1 MITEPKALGSL
12 ANMNQFFKK
21 SMVLISMVT
30 LIGGQALIIP
40 QAQAATTYVDT
51 TFTVNDEN
59 YAAIDFQAPRAGDY
73 QVSFFTDG
81 DEVGGVA
88 VVVADPG
95 GEIYSIDFSTN
106 VLPIVFALDKGGLYT
121 FLVTL
126 GLDQPESDINL
137 VIEDAQVIPEE
148 STPTK
153 APGSTPVK
161 IIPKYSPSK
170 KTATQV
176 SQALTTKYRYMYFV
190 ENDKVMKDVFG
201 TGWKNFGGLMSRDS
215 RSALGGKFIFSGKLP
230 AKYRTKIE
238 IMEFAEDQD
247 AKLETF
253 IVNPK
258 DINVDPKSGINV
270 LTFTSSVG
278 KIRGSSRYM
287 AFLRIYDSSTN
298 KVAYYR
304 NADISL
310 NYKMSLLCSSTLLT
324 LTTLRDTSVGFL
336 KSVSLLSTAVN
347 GVFADVIG
355 DEALAKMSKGKRAK
369 ILNALLKINKAGTI
383 ADQGLDLIEFAG
395 AVGEGD
401 RVKMKILVKGKITK
415 ELKDKFE
422 IKQSNRAGQFYV
434 EVNATREQSAD
445 LVKFMAT
452 QGTANGDLITGTC
465 AK

>member
-1 MITEPKALGSL
+1 MTDINALGSRAELKKFSKKAL
-12 ANMNQFFKK
+12 ALL
-21 SMVLISMVT
+21 SLITVFCGQI
-30 LIGGQALIIP
+30 LIAP
-40 QAQAATTYVDT
+40 VAQASVTYVDT
-51 TFTVNDEN
+51 TFTVNDES
-59 YAAIDFQAPRAGDY
+59 YAAIDFQAPRAGNY

-81 DEVGGVA
+81 EEVGGVA

-106 VLPIVFALDKGGLYT
+106 ELPLVFALDKGGIYT

-126 GLDQPESDINL
+126 GLDQPESEINL
-137 VIEDAQVIPEE
+137 VIEDAQVVTEE
-148 STPTK
+148 STP
-153 APGSTPVK
+153 GSTSTTAPVK
-161 IIPKYSPSK
+161 IVPKYSPKK

-190 ENDKVMKDVFG
+190 EYDKVMKDVFG

-215 RSALGGKFIFSGKLP
+215 KSALGGKFIFSGKLP

-238 IMEFAEDQD
+238 IMEFARDQD
-247 AKLETF
+247 AKLQTF
-253 IVNPK
+253 TVVKNEITTTN
-258 DINVDPKSGINV
+258 GMNV

-278 KIRGSSRYM
+278 KIRGSSKYV
-287 AFLRIYDSSTN
+287 ALLYIYDTSTN

-304 NADISL
+304 NADVSL
-310 NYKMSLLCSSTLLT
+310 DYKMSLLCSSTLLT

-355 DEALAKMSKGKRAK
+355 DGALAKMNPAKRAK

-415 ELKDKFE
+415 ELKEKFE
-422 IKQSNRAGQFYV
+422 IKPSNTAGQFYV

-452 QGTANGDLITGTC
+452 QGKANGDLISGTC
-465 AK
+465 S

>member
-1 MITEPKALGSL
+1 MITEPKAIGSL

-21 SMVLISMVT
+21 SMVLLSMVA

-51 TFTVNDEN
+51 TFTVNDES
-59 YAAIDFQAPRAGDY
+59 YAAIDFQAPRAGNY

-106 VLPIVFALDKGGLYT
+106 ELPLVFALDKGGIYT

-126 GLDQPESDINL
+126 GLDQSESEINL
-137 VIEDAQVIPEE
+137 VIEDAQVVTEE
-148 STPTK
+148 STP
-153 APGSTPVK
+153 GSTTTTTPIK
-161 IIPKYSPSK
+161 IVPKYSPKK

-190 ENDKVMKDVFG
+190 EYDKVMKDVFG

-215 RSALGGKFIFSGKLP
+215 KSALGGKFIFSGKLP

-238 IMEFAEDQD
+238 IMEFARDQD
-247 AKLETF
+247 AKLQTF
-253 IVNPK
+253 TVVKNEITTTN
-258 DINVDPKSGINV
+258 GMNV

-278 KIRGSSRYM
+278 KIRGSSKYV
-287 AFLRIYDSSTN
+287 ALLYIYDTSTN

-304 NADISL
+304 NADVSL
-310 NYKMSLLCSSTLLT
+310 DYKMSLLCSSTLLT

-355 DEALAKMSKGKRAK
+355 DGALAKMNPAKRAK

-415 ELKDKFE
+415 ELKEKFE
-422 IKQSNRAGQFYV
+422 IKPSNTAGQFYV

-452 QGTANGDLITGTC
+452 QGKANGDLITGTC
-465 AK
+465 S

>member
-1 MITEPKALGSL
+1 
-12 ANMNQFFKK
+12 
-21 SMVLISMVT
+21 
-30 LIGGQALIIP
+30 
-40 QAQAATTYVDT
+40 
-51 TFTVNDEN
+51 
-59 YAAIDFQAPRAGDY
+59 
-73 QVSFFTDG
+73 
-81 DEVGGVA
+81 
-88 VVVADPG
+88 
-95 GEIYSIDFSTN
+95 
-106 VLPIVFALDKGGLYT
+106 
-121 FLVTL
+121 
-126 GLDQPESDINL
+126 
-137 VIEDAQVIPEE
+137 
-148 STPTK
+148 
-153 APGSTPVK
+153 VK
-161 IIPKYSPSK
+161 IIPKYSPPK

-201 TGWKNFGGLMSRDS
+201 TGWKNAGGLMSRDS
-215 RSALGGKFIFSGKLP
+215 TSALGGQYIFSGKLP

-247 AKLETF
+247 AKLQTF
-253 IVNPK
+253 TIVKNEMK
-258 DINVDPKSGINV
+258 TTNGINV

-278 KIRGSSRYM
+278 KIRGSSRYV
-287 AFLRIYDSSTN
+287 ALLYIYDSSTN

-355 DEALAKMSKGKRAK
+355 DGALAKMNPAKRAK

-401 RVKMKILVKGKITK
+401 RVKMKVLVKGKITK

-422 IKQSNRAGQFYV
+422 IKPASKAGQFYV
-434 EVNATREQSAD
+434 VVNATREQSAD
-445 LVKFMAT
+445 LVKFMST
-452 QGTANGDLITGTC
+452 QGNANGDQITATC

>member
-12 ANMNQFFKK
+12 AYMNQFFKK
-21 SMVLISMVT
+21 ALALLSLITVFCGQI
-30 LIGGQALIIP
+30 LIAP
-40 QAQAATTYVDT
+40 VAQASVTYVDT
-51 TFTVNDEN
+51 TFTVNDES
-59 YAAIDFQAPRAGDY
+59 YAAIDFQAPRAGNY

-106 VLPIVFALDKGGLYT
+106 ELPLVFALDKGGIYT

-126 GLDQPESDINL
+126 GLDQPESEINL
-137 VIEDAQVIPEE
+137 VIEDAQVVTEE
-148 STPTK
+148 STP
-153 APGSTPVK
+153 GSTSTTAPVK
-161 IIPKYSPSK
+161 IVPKYSPKK

-190 ENDKVMKDVFG
+190 EYDKVMKDVFG

-215 RSALGGKFIFSGKLP
+215 KSALGGKFIFSGKLP

-238 IMEFAEDQD
+238 IMEFARDQD
-247 AKLETF
+247 AKLQTF
-253 IVNPK
+253 TVVKNEITTTN
-258 DINVDPKSGINV
+258 GMNV

-278 KIRGSSRYM
+278 KIRGSSKYV
-287 AFLRIYDSSTN
+287 ALLYIYDTSTN

-304 NADISL
+304 NADVSL
-310 NYKMSLLCSSTLLT
+310 DYKMSLLCSSTLLT

-355 DEALAKMSKGKRAK
+355 DGALAKMNPAKRAK

-415 ELKDKFE
+415 ELKEKFE
-422 IKQSNRAGQFYV
+422 IKPSNTAGQFYV

-452 QGTANGDLITGTC
+452 QGKANGDLISGTC
-465 AK
+465 S

>member
-1 MITEPKALGSL
+1 
-12 ANMNQFFKK
+12 MNQFFKK
-21 SMVLISMVT
+21 ALALLSLITVFCGQI
-30 LIGGQALIIP
+30 LIAP
-40 QAQAATTYVDT
+40 VAQASVTYVDT
-51 TFTVNDEN
+51 TFTVNDES
-59 YAAIDFQAPRAGDY
+59 YAAIDFQAPRAGNY

-106 VLPIVFALDKGGLYT
+106 ELPLVFALDKGGSYT

-126 GLDQPESDINL
+126 GLDQPESEINL
-137 VIEDAQVIPEE
+137 VIEDAHVVTEE
-148 STPTK
+148 STP
-153 APGSTPVK
+153 GSTSTTAPVK
-161 IIPKYSPSK
+161 IVPKYSPKK

-190 ENDKVMKDVFG
+190 EYDKVMKDVFG

-215 RSALGGKFIFSGKLP
+215 KSALGGKFIFSGKLP

-238 IMEFAEDQD
+238 IMEFARDQD
-247 AKLETF
+247 AKLQTF
-253 IVNPK
+253 TVVKNEITTTN
-258 DINVDPKSGINV
+258 GMNV

-278 KIRGSSRYM
+278 KIRGSSKYV
-287 AFLRIYDSSTN
+287 ALLYIYDTSTN

-304 NADISL
+304 NADVSL
-310 NYKMSLLCSSTLLT
+310 DYKMSLLCSSTLLT

-355 DEALAKMSKGKRAK
+355 DGALAKMNPAKRAK

-415 ELKDKFE
+415 ELKEKFE
-422 IKQSNRAGQFYV
+422 IKPSNTAGQFYV

-452 QGTANGDLITGTC
+452 QGKANGDLISGTC
-465 AK
+465 S

>member
-1 MITEPKALGSL
+1 MSHLL
-12 ANMNQFFKK
+12 LVHMNKYSKK
-21 SMVLISMVT
+21 
-30 LIGGQALIIP
+30 LIIFIILIAVFCTQIVIAP
-40 QAQAATTYVDT
+40 SAQAATTYVDT
-51 TFTVNDEN
+51 TFTVNDES

-137 VIEDAQVIPEE
+137 VIEDAQVVPEE

-153 APGSTPVK
+153 APGTTPVK
-161 IIPKYSPSK
+161 IIPKYSPPK
-170 KTATQV
+170 KTPTQV

-190 ENDKVMKDVFG
+190 DDKKVMEDVFG

-230 AKYRTKIE
+230 AKYRIKIE

-247 AKLETF
+247 AKLQTF
-253 IVNPK
+253 TVIKNE
-258 DINVDPKSGINV
+258 ITTTNGMNV

-278 KIRGSSRYM
+278 KIRGSSRYV
-287 AFLRIYDSSTN
+287 ALLYIYDSSTN

-310 NYKMSLLCSSTLLT
+310 DYKMSLLCSSTLLT

-336 KSVSLLSTAVN
+336 KSVSPLSTAVN

-415 ELKDKFE
+415 ELKEKFE
-422 IKQSNRAGQFYV
+422 IKQDSKAGQFYV

-452 QGTANGDLITGTC
+452 QGKANGDLITATC
-465 AK
+465 S

>member
-1 MITEPKALGSL
+1 
-12 ANMNQFFKK
+12 MNQFFKK
-21 SMVLISMVT
+21 ALALLSLIAIFCGQI
-30 LIGGQALIIP
+30 LIAP
-40 QAQAATTYVDT
+40 VAQAATTYVDT
-51 TFTVNDEN
+51 TFTVNDES
-59 YAAIDFQAPRAGDY
+59 YAAIDFQAPRAGNY

-106 VLPIVFALDKGGLYT
+106 ELPLVFALDKGGIYT

-126 GLDQPESDINL
+126 GLDQPESEINL
-137 VIEDAQVIPEE
+137 VIEDAQVVTEE
-148 STPTK
+148 STPGSTST
-153 APGSTPVK
+153 STPVK
-161 IIPKYSPSK
+161 IVPKYSPKK

-190 ENDKVMKDVFG
+190 EYDKVMKDVFG

-215 RSALGGKFIFSGKLP
+215 KSALGGKFIFSGKLP

-238 IMEFAEDQD
+238 IMEFARDQD
-247 AKLETF
+247 AKLQTF
-253 IVNPK
+253 TVVKNEITTTN
-258 DINVDPKSGINV
+258 GMNV

-278 KIRGSSRYM
+278 KIRGSSKYV
-287 AFLRIYDSSTN
+287 ALLYIYDTSTN

-304 NADISL
+304 NADVSL
-310 NYKMSLLCSSTLLT
+310 DYKMSLLCSSTLLT

-355 DEALAKMSKGKRAK
+355 DGALAKMNPAKRAK

-415 ELKDKFE
+415 ELKEKFE
-422 IKQSNRAGQFYV
+422 IKPSNTAGQFYV

-452 QGTANGDLITGTC
+452 QGKANGDLISGTC
-465 AK
+465 S

>member
-1 MITEPKALGSL
+1 
-12 ANMNQFFKK
+12 MNKYSKK
-21 SMVLISMVT
+21 
-30 LIGGQALIIP
+30 LIIFISLIAVFCAQIVIAP
-40 QAQAATTYVDT
+40 SAQATTTYVDT
-51 TFTVNDEN
+51 TFTVNDES
-59 YAAIDFQAPRAGDY
+59 YAAIDFQAPQAGDY

-106 VLPIVFALDKGGLYT
+106 ELPLVFTLDKGGIYT

-126 GLDQPESDINL
+126 GLDQLESEINL
-137 VIEDAQVIPEE
+137 VIEDAQAVPEE

-161 IIPKYSPSK
+161 IIPKYSPPK

-190 ENDKVMKDVFG
+190 DDKKVTEDVFG
-201 TGWKNFGGLMSRDS
+201 TGWRNAFGFMSRDS
-215 RSALGGKFIFSGKLP
+215 TSALGGQYIFSGKLP

-247 AKLETF
+247 AKLQTF
-253 IVNPK
+253 TVSQKNIRVTTKN
-258 DINVDPKSGINV
+258 GTNV

-278 KIRGSSRYM
+278 KIRGNSKYM
-287 AFLRIYDSSTN
+287 ALLYLYDANTN
-298 KVAYYR
+298 KIAYYR

-310 NYKMSLLCSSTLLT
+310 DYKMSLLCSSTLSTLLT
-324 LTTLRDTSVGFL
+324 VRDTSVGFL

-355 DEALAKMSKGKRAK
+355 EGALAKMNPAKRAK

-415 ELKDKFE
+415 ELKDKFD
-422 IKQSNRAGQFYV
+422 IKPASKAGQFYV
-434 EVNATREQSAD
+434 VVDATREQSAD
-445 LVKFMAT
+445 LVKFMST
-452 QGTANGDLITGTC
+452 QGNANGDQITATC

>member
-1 MITEPKALGSL
+1 MTDINALGSRAELKKFSKKAL
-12 ANMNQFFKK
+12 ALL
-21 SMVLISMVT
+21 SLITVFCGQI
-30 LIGGQALIIP
+30 LIAP
-40 QAQAATTYVDT
+40 VAQASVTYVDT
-51 TFTVNDEN
+51 TFTVNDES
-59 YAAIDFQAPRAGDY
+59 YAAIDFQAPRAGNY

-106 VLPIVFALDKGGLYT
+106 ELPLVFALDKGGIYT

-126 GLDQPESDINL
+126 GLDQPESEINL
-137 VIEDAQVIPEE
+137 VIEDAQVVTEE
-148 STPTK
+148 STP
-153 APGSTPVK
+153 GSTSTTAPVK
-161 IIPKYSPSK
+161 IVPKYSPKK

-190 ENDKVMKDVFG
+190 EYDKVMKDVFG

-215 RSALGGKFIFSGKLP
+215 KSALGGKFIFSGKLP

-238 IMEFAEDQD
+238 IMEFARDQD
-247 AKLETF
+247 AKLQTF
-253 IVNPK
+253 TVVKNEITTTN
-258 DINVDPKSGINV
+258 GMNV

-278 KIRGSSRYM
+278 KIRGSSKYV
-287 AFLRIYDSSTN
+287 ALIYIYDTSTN

-304 NADISL
+304 NADVSL
-310 NYKMSLLCSSTLLT
+310 DYKMSLLCSSTLLT

-355 DEALAKMSKGKRAK
+355 DGALAKMNPAKRAK

-415 ELKDKFE
+415 ELKEKFE
-422 IKQSNRAGQFYV
+422 IKPSNTAGQFYV

-452 QGTANGDLITGTC
+452 QGKANGDLISGTC
-465 AK
+465 S

>member
-12 ANMNQFFKK
+12 AYMNQFFKK
-21 SMVLISMVT
+21 ALALLSLIAIFCGQI
-30 LIGGQALIIP
+30 LIAP
-40 QAQAATTYVDT
+40 VAQASVTYVDT
-51 TFTVNDEN
+51 TFTVNDES
-59 YAAIDFQAPRAGDY
+59 YAAIDFQAPRAGNY

-81 DEVGGVA
+81 EEVGGVA

-106 VLPIVFALDKGGLYT
+106 ELPLVFALDKGGIYT

-126 GLDQPESDINL
+126 GLDQPESEINL
-137 VIEDAQVIPEE
+137 VIEDAQVVTEE
-148 STPTK
+148 STP
-153 APGSTPVK
+153 GSTSTTAPVK
-161 IIPKYSPSK
+161 IVPKYSPKK

-190 ENDKVMKDVFG
+190 EYDKVMKDVFG

-215 RSALGGKFIFSGKLP
+215 KSALGGKFIFSGKLP
-230 AKYRTKIE
+230 GKYRTKIE
-238 IMEFAEDQD
+238 IMEFARDQD
-247 AKLETF
+247 AKLQTF
-253 IVNPK
+253 TVVKNEITTTN
-258 DINVDPKSGINV
+258 GMNV

-278 KIRGSSRYM
+278 KIRGSSKYV
-287 AFLRIYDSSTN
+287 ALLYIYDTSTN

-304 NADISL
+304 NADVSL
-310 NYKMSLLCSSTLLT
+310 DYKMSLLCSSTLLT

-355 DEALAKMSKGKRAK
+355 DGALAKMNPAKRAK

-415 ELKDKFE
+415 ELKEKFE
-422 IKQSNRAGQFYV
+422 IKPSNTAGQFYV

-452 QGTANGDLITGTC
+452 QGKANGDLISGTC
-465 AK
+465 S

>member
-1 MITEPKALGSL
+1 MTDINALGSRAELKKFSKKAL
-12 ANMNQFFKK
+12 ALL
-21 SMVLISMVT
+21 SLITVFCGQI
-30 LIGGQALIIP
+30 LIAP
-40 QAQAATTYVDT
+40 VAQASVTYVDT
-51 TFTVNDEN
+51 TFTVNDES
-59 YAAIDFQAPRAGDY
+59 YAAIDFQAPRAGNY

-81 DEVGGVA
+81 EEVGGVA

-106 VLPIVFALDKGGLYT
+106 ELPLVFALDRGGIYT

-126 GLDQPESDINL
+126 GLDQPESEINL
-137 VIEDAQVIPEE
+137 VIEDAQVATEE
-148 STPTK
+148 STP
-153 APGSTPVK
+153 GSTTTTTPVK
-161 IIPKYSPSK
+161 IVPKYSPKK
-170 KTATQV
+170 KTTTQV

-190 ENDKVMKDVFG
+190 EYDKVMKDVFG

-215 RSALGGKFIFSGKLP
+215 KSALGGKFIFSGKLP

-238 IMEFAEDQD
+238 IMEFARDQD
-247 AKLETF
+247 AKLQTF
-253 IVNPK
+253 TVVKNEITTTN
-258 DINVDPKSGINV
+258 GMNV
-270 LTFTSSVG
+270 LTFTSSAG
-278 KIRGSSRYM
+278 KIRGSSKYV
-287 AFLRIYDSSTN
+287 ALLYIYDSSTN

-304 NADISL
+304 NADVSL
-310 NYKMSLLCSSTLLT
+310 DYKMSLLCSSTLLT

-355 DEALAKMSKGKRAK
+355 DGALAKMNPAKRAK

-415 ELKDKFE
+415 ELKEKFE
-422 IKQSNRAGQFYV
+422 IKPSNTAGQFYV

-452 QGTANGDLITGTC
+452 QGKANGDLISGTC
-465 AK
+465 S

>member
-1 MITEPKALGSL
+1 MTDINALGSRAELKKFSKKAL
-12 ANMNQFFKK
+12 ALL
-21 SMVLISMVT
+21 SLITVFCGQI
-30 LIGGQALIIP
+30 LIAP
-40 QAQAATTYVDT
+40 VAQASVTYVDT
-51 TFTVNDEN
+51 TFTVNDES
-59 YAAIDFQAPRAGDY
+59 YAAIDFQAPRAGNY

-106 VLPIVFALDKGGLYT
+106 ELPLVFALDKGGIYT

-126 GLDQPESDINL
+126 GLDQPESEINL
-137 VIEDAQVIPEE
+137 VIEDAQVVTEE
-148 STPTK
+148 STP
-153 APGSTPVK
+153 GSTTTTTPIK
-161 IIPKYSPSK
+161 IAPKYSPKK

-190 ENDKVMKDVFG
+190 EYDKVMKDVFG

-215 RSALGGKFIFSGKLP
+215 KSALGGKFIFSGKLP
-230 AKYRTKIE
+230 GKYRTKIE
-238 IMEFAEDQD
+238 IMEFARDQD
-247 AKLETF
+247 ARLQTF
-253 IVNPK
+253 TVVKNEITTTN
-258 DINVDPKSGINV
+258 GMNV

-278 KIRGSSRYM
+278 KIRGSSKYV
-287 AFLRIYDSSTN
+287 ALLYIYDTSTN

-304 NADISL
+304 NADVSL
-310 NYKMSLLCSSTLLT
+310 DYKMSLLCSSTLLT

-355 DEALAKMSKGKRAK
+355 DGALAKMNPAKRAK

-415 ELKDKFE
+415 ELKEKFE
-422 IKQSNRAGQFYV
+422 IKPSNTAGQFYV

-452 QGTANGDLITGTC
+452 QGKANGDLISGTC
-465 AK
+465 S

>member
-1 MITEPKALGSL
+1 MTDIKALGAEMKQFSKKVLALLSL
-12 ANMNQFFKK
+12 IAIFCGQI
-21 SMVLISMVT
+21 LIAP
-30 LIGGQALIIP
+30 I
-40 QAQAATTYVDT
+40 AQASVTYVDT
-51 TFTVNDEN
+51 TFTVNDES
-59 YAAIDFQAPRAGDY
+59 YAAIDFQAPRAGNY

-106 VLPIVFALDKGGLYT
+106 ELPLVFALDKGGIYT

-126 GLDQPESDINL
+126 GLDQPESEINL
-137 VIEDAQVIPEE
+137 VIEDAQVATEE
-148 STPTK
+148 STP
-153 APGSTPVK
+153 GSTTTTTPVK
-161 IIPKYSPSK
+161 IVPKYSPKK

-190 ENDKVMKDVFG
+190 EYDKVMQDVFG

-215 RSALGGKFIFSGKLP
+215 SSALGGKFIFSGKLP

-238 IMEFAEDQD
+238 IMEFARDQD
-247 AKLETF
+247 AKLQTF
-253 IVNPK
+253 TVVKK
-258 DINVDPKSGINV
+258 DITTANGMNV

-278 KIRGSSRYM
+278 KIRGSSKYV
-287 AFLRIYDSSTN
+287 ALLYIYDTSTN
-298 KVAYYR
+298 KVAYFR
-304 NADISL
+304 NADVSL
-310 NYKMSLLCSSTLLT
+310 DYKMSLLCSSTLLT

-355 DEALAKMSKGKRAK
+355 DGALAKMNPAKRAK

-415 ELKDKFE
+415 ELKEKFE
-422 IKQSNRAGQFYV
+422 IKPSNTAGQFYV

-452 QGTANGDLITGTC
+452 QGKANGDLISGTC
-465 AK
+465 S

>member
-1 MITEPKALGSL
+1 MTDINALGSRAELKKISKKAL
-12 ANMNQFFKK
+12 ALL
-21 SMVLISMVT
+21 SLITVFCGQI
-30 LIGGQALIIP
+30 LIAP
-40 QAQAATTYVDT
+40 VAQASVTYVDT
-51 TFTVNDEN
+51 TFTVNDES
-59 YAAIDFQAPRAGDY
+59 YAAIDFQAPRAGNY

-81 DEVGGVA
+81 EEVGGVA

-106 VLPIVFALDKGGLYT
+106 ELPLVFALDRGGIYT

-126 GLDQPESDINL
+126 GLDQPESEINL
-137 VIEDAQVIPEE
+137 VIEDAQVATEE
-148 STPTK
+148 STP
-153 APGSTPVK
+153 GSTTTTTPVK
-161 IIPKYSPSK
+161 IVPKYSPKK
-170 KTATQV
+170 KTTTQV

-190 ENDKVMKDVFG
+190 EYDKVMKDVFG

-215 RSALGGKFIFSGKLP
+215 KSALGGKFIFSGKLP

-238 IMEFAEDQD
+238 IMEFARDQD
-247 AKLETF
+247 AKLQTF
-253 IVNPK
+253 TVVKNEITTTN
-258 DINVDPKSGINV
+258 GMNV
-270 LTFTSSVG
+270 LTFTSSAG
-278 KIRGSSRYM
+278 KIRGSSKYV
-287 AFLRIYDSSTN
+287 ALLYIYDSSTN

-304 NADISL
+304 NADVSL
-310 NYKMSLLCSSTLLT
+310 DYKMSLLCSSTLLT

-355 DEALAKMSKGKRAK
+355 DGALAKMNPAKRAK

-415 ELKDKFE
+415 ELKEKFE
-422 IKQSNRAGQFYV
+422 IKPSNTAGQFYV

-452 QGTANGDLITGTC
+452 QGKANGDLISGTC
-465 AK
+465 S

>member
-1 MITEPKALGSL
+1 MDLKTLGSL

-21 SMVLISMVT
+21 SMVLLSMFA

-40 QAQAATTYVDT
+40 EAQAATTYVDT
-51 TFTVNDEN
+51 TFIVNDES
-59 YAAIDFQAPRAGDY
+59 YAAIDFQAPRAGNY

-106 VLPIVFALDKGGLYT
+106 ELPLVFALDKGGLYT
-121 FLVTL
+121 FLITL
-126 GLDQPESDINL
+126 GLEQPESEINI
-137 VIEDAQVIPEE
+137 VIEDAQAVTEE
-148 STPTK
+148 STP
-153 APGSTPVK
+153 GSTTTTAPAK
-161 IIPKYSPSK
+161 IVPKYTPK
-170 KTATQV
+170 KKAATQV
-176 SQALTTKYRYMYFV
+176 SQALTTKYRYLYFV
-190 ENDKVMKDVFG
+190 EYDKVMKDVFG
-201 TGWKNFGGLMSRDS
+201 TGWKNAGGLMSRDS

-238 IMEFAEDQD
+238 IMEFAREQD
-247 AKLETF
+247 TKLETF
-253 IVNPK
+253 TVIKNEITTTNGV
-258 DINVDPKSGINV
+258 NV

-278 KIRGSSRYM
+278 KIRGSSRYV
-287 AFLRIYDSSTN
+287 ALLYIYDSSTN

-304 NADISL
+304 NADVSL
-310 NYKMSLLCSSTLLT
+310 DYKMSLLCSSTLLT

-355 DEALAKMSKGKRAK
+355 DGALAKMNPAKRAK

-401 RVKMKILVKGKITK
+401 RVKMKVLVKGKITK
-415 ELKDKFE
+415 ELKNKFE
-422 IKQSNRAGQFYV
+422 IKPSSKAGEFYV
-434 EVNATREQSAD
+434 VVDATREQTAD

-452 QGTANGDLITGTC
+452 QGNANGDLITATC
-465 AK
+465 R

>member
-1 MITEPKALGSL
+1 
-12 ANMNQFFKK
+12 MNTYFKK
-21 SMVLISMVT
+21 LVIT
-30 LIGGQALIIP
+30 LSVGALLSSQALILP
-40 QAQAATTYVDT
+40 EAQAATMYVDT
-51 TFTVNDEN
+51 NITVDDEG
-59 YAAIDFQAPRAGDY
+59 YTAIDFQAPRAGDY

-106 VLPIVFALDKGGLYT
+106 VLPIVFTLDKGGLYT
-121 FLVTL
+121 FLITL
-126 GLDQPESDINL
+126 GLDQLESEINM
-137 VIEDAQVIPEE
+137 VIEDAQAVTEE
-148 STPTK
+148 NT
-153 APGSTPVK
+153 PGSTTTTAPAK
-161 IIPKYSPSK
+161 IIPKYIPKK

-190 ENDKVMKDVFG
+190 NDKKVMEDVFG
-201 TGWKNFGGLMSRDS
+201 TGWKNAGGFMSRDS
-215 RSALGGKFIFSGKLP
+215 TSALGGQYIFSGKLP
-230 AKYRTKIE
+230 AKYRIKIE

-247 AKLETF
+247 AKLQTF
-253 IVNPK
+253 TIVKKEMKTTN
-258 DINVDPKSGINV
+258 GINV

-278 KIRGSSRYM
+278 KIRGSSRYT
-287 AFLRIYDSSTN
+287 ALLYIYDSSTN

-324 LTTLRDTSVGFL
+324 LTTLRDTSVATL

-355 DEALAKMSKGKRAK
+355 EESLEKMNKGKKAK
-369 ILNALLKINKAGTI
+369 ILNALLKINKLGTI
-383 ADQGLDLIEFAG
+383 AEQGLDLIEFAG

-401 RVKMKILVKGKITK
+401 RVKMKVLVKGKITK

-422 IKQSNRAGQFYV
+422 IKPSDKAGQFYV
-434 EVNATREQSAD
+434 VVNATREQSAD

-452 QGTANGDLITGTC
+452 QGNANGDLITATC

>member
-1 MITEPKALGSL
+1 MTDINALGSRAELKKFSKKAL
-12 ANMNQFFKK
+12 ALL
-21 SMVLISMVT
+21 SLITVFCGQI
-30 LIGGQALIIP
+30 LIAP
-40 QAQAATTYVDT
+40 VAQASVTYVDT
-51 TFTVNDEN
+51 TFTVNDES
-59 YAAIDFQAPRAGDY
+59 YAAIDFQAPRAGNY

-81 DEVGGVA
+81 EEVGGVA

-106 VLPIVFALDKGGLYT
+106 ELPLVFALDKGGIYT

-126 GLDQPESDINL
+126 GLDQPESEINL
-137 VIEDAQVIPEE
+137 VIEDAQVVTEE
-148 STPTK
+148 STP
-153 APGSTPVK
+153 GSTSTTAPVK
-161 IIPKYSPSK
+161 IVPKYSPKK

-190 ENDKVMKDVFG
+190 EYDKVMKDVFG

-215 RSALGGKFIFSGKLP
+215 KSALGGKFIFSGKLP
-230 AKYRTKIE
+230 GKYRTKIE
-238 IMEFAEDQD
+238 IMEFARDQD
-247 AKLETF
+247 AKLQTF
-253 IVNPK
+253 TVVKNEITTTN
-258 DINVDPKSGINV
+258 GMNV

-278 KIRGSSRYM
+278 KIRGSSKYV
-287 AFLRIYDSSTN
+287 ALLYIYDTSTN

-304 NADISL
+304 NADVSL
-310 NYKMSLLCSSTLLT
+310 DYKMSLLCSSTLLT

-355 DEALAKMSKGKRAK
+355 DGALAKMNPAKRAK

-415 ELKDKFE
+415 ELKEKFE
-422 IKQSNRAGQFYV
+422 IKPSNTAGQFYV

-452 QGTANGDLITGTC
+452 QGKANGDLISGTC
-465 AK
+465 S

>member
-21 SMVLISMVT
+21 SMVLLSMVA
-30 LIGGQALIIP
+30 LIGSQALIIP

-51 TFTVNDEN
+51 TFTVNDES
-59 YAAIDFQAPRAGDY
+59 YAAIDFQAPRAGNY

-106 VLPIVFALDKGGLYT
+106 ELPLVFALDKGGIYT

-126 GLDQPESDINL
+126 GLDQSESEINL
-137 VIEDAQVIPEE
+137 VIEDAQVVTEE
-148 STPTK
+148 STP
-153 APGSTPVK
+153 GSTSTTTPVK
-161 IIPKYSPSK
+161 IVPKYSPKK

-190 ENDKVMKDVFG
+190 EYDKVMKDVFG

-215 RSALGGKFIFSGKLP
+215 KSALGGKFIFSGKLP

-238 IMEFAEDQD
+238 IMEFARDQD
-247 AKLETF
+247 AKLQTF
-253 IVNPK
+253 TVVKNEITTTN
-258 DINVDPKSGINV
+258 GMNV

-278 KIRGSSRYM
+278 KIRGSSKYV
-287 AFLRIYDSSTN
+287 ALLYIYDTSTN

-304 NADISL
+304 NADVSL
-310 NYKMSLLCSSTLLT
+310 DYKMSLLCSSTLLT

-355 DEALAKMSKGKRAK
+355 DGALAKMNPAKRAK

-415 ELKDKFE
+415 ELKEKFE
-422 IKQSNRAGQFYV
+422 IKPSNTAGQFYV

-452 QGTANGDLITGTC
+452 QGKANGDLISGTC
-465 AK
+465 S

>member
-1 MITEPKALGSL
+1 MTDINALGSRAELKKFSKKAL
-12 ANMNQFFKK
+12 ALL
-21 SMVLISMVT
+21 SLITVFCGQI
-30 LIGGQALIIP
+30 LIAP
-40 QAQAATTYVDT
+40 VAQASVTYVDT
-51 TFTVNDEN
+51 TFTVNDES
-59 YAAIDFQAPRAGDY
+59 YAAIDFQAPRAGNY

-106 VLPIVFALDKGGLYT
+106 ELPLVFALDKGGIYT

-126 GLDQPESDINL
+126 GLDQPESEINL
-137 VIEDAQVIPEE
+137 VIEDAQVVTEE
-148 STPTK
+148 STP
-153 APGSTPVK
+153 GSTSTTAPVK
-161 IIPKYSPSK
+161 IVPKYSPKK

-190 ENDKVMKDVFG
+190 EYDKVMKDVFG

-215 RSALGGKFIFSGKLP
+215 KSALGGKFIFSGKLP
-230 AKYRTKIE
+230 GKYRTKIE
-238 IMEFAEDQD
+238 IMEFARDQD
-247 AKLETF
+247 AKLQTF
-253 IVNPK
+253 TVVKNEITTTN
-258 DINVDPKSGINV
+258 GMNV

-278 KIRGSSRYM
+278 KIRGSSKYV
-287 AFLRIYDSSTN
+287 ALLYIYDTSTN

-304 NADISL
+304 NADVSL
-310 NYKMSLLCSSTLLT
+310 DYKMSLLCSSTLLT

-355 DEALAKMSKGKRAK
+355 DGALAKMNPAKRAK

-415 ELKDKFE
+415 ELKEKFE
-422 IKQSNRAGQFYV
+422 IKPSNTAGQFYV

-452 QGTANGDLITGTC
+452 QGKANGDLISGTC
-465 AK
+465 S

>member
-1 MITEPKALGSL
+1 MVLL
-12 ANMNQFFKK
+12 
-21 SMVLISMVT
+21 SMVA
-30 LIGGQALIIP
+30 LIGSQALILP
-40 QAQAATTYVDT
+40 VAQASVTYVDT
-51 TFTVNDEN
+51 TFTVNDES
-59 YAAIDFQAPRAGDY
+59 YAAIDFQAPSAGDY

-106 VLPIVFALDKGGLYT
+106 VLPIVFTLDKGGLYT
-121 FLVTL
+121 FLITL
-126 GLDQPESDINL
+126 GLDQLESEINL
-137 VIEDAQVIPEE
+137 VIEDAQVVPEE

-161 IIPKYSPSK
+161 IIPKYSPPK

-201 TGWKNFGGLMSRDS
+201 TGWKNAGGLMSRDS
-215 RSALGGKFIFSGKLP
+215 TSALGGQYIFSGKLP

-247 AKLETF
+247 AKLQTF
-253 IVNPK
+253 TIVKNEMK
-258 DINVDPKSGINV
+258 TTNGINV

-278 KIRGSSRYM
+278 KIRGSSRYV
-287 AFLRIYDSSTN
+287 ALLYIYDSSTN

-355 DEALAKMSKGKRAK
+355 DGALAKMNPAKRAK

-401 RVKMKILVKGKITK
+401 RVKMKVLVKGKITK

-422 IKQSNRAGQFYV
+422 IKPSDKAGQFYV
-434 EVNATREQSAD
+434 VVNATREQSAD
-445 LVKFMAT
+445 LVKFMST
-452 QGTANGDLITGTC
+452 QGNANGDLITATC

>member
-21 SMVLISMVT
+21 SMVLLSMVA
-30 LIGGQALIIP
+30 LIGSQALIIP

-51 TFTVNDEN
+51 TFTVNDES
-59 YAAIDFQAPRAGDY
+59 YAAIDFQAPRAGNY

-106 VLPIVFALDKGGLYT
+106 ELPLVFALDKGGIYT

-126 GLDQPESDINL
+126 GLDQPESEINL
-137 VIEDAQVIPEE
+137 VIEDAQVVTEE
-148 STPTK
+148 STPGSTST
-153 APGSTPVK
+153 STPVK
-161 IIPKYSPSK
+161 IVPKYSPKK

-190 ENDKVMKDVFG
+190 EYDKVMKDVFG

-215 RSALGGKFIFSGKLP
+215 KSALGGKFIFSGKLP

-238 IMEFAEDQD
+238 IMEFARDQD
-247 AKLETF
+247 AKLQTF
-253 IVNPK
+253 TVIKNE
-258 DINVDPKSGINV
+258 ITTTNGMNV
-270 LTFTSSVG
+270 LTFTSSAG
-278 KIRGSSRYM
+278 KIRGSSKYV
-287 AFLRIYDSSTN
+287 ALLYIYDTSTN

-304 NADISL
+304 NADVSL
-310 NYKMSLLCSSTLLT
+310 DYKMSLLCSSTLLT

-355 DEALAKMSKGKRAK
+355 DGALAKMNPAKRAK

-415 ELKDKFE
+415 ELKEKFE
-422 IKQSNRAGQFYV
+422 IKPSNTAGQFYV

-445 LVKFMAT
+445 LVKFMAI
-452 QGTANGDLITGTC
+452 QGKANGDLISGTC
-465 AK
+465 S

>member
-21 SMVLISMVT
+21 SMVLLSMVA

-51 TFTVNDEN
+51 TFTVNDES
-59 YAAIDFQAPRAGDY
+59 YAAIDFQAPRAGNY

-106 VLPIVFALDKGGLYT
+106 ELPLVFALDKGGIYT

-126 GLDQPESDINL
+126 GLDQPESEINL
-137 VIEDAQVIPEE
+137 VIEDAQATSDE
-148 STPTK
+148 STPTTGPGT
-153 APGSTPVK
+153 APIK
-161 IIPKYSPSK
+161 IVPKYSPKK

-190 ENDKVMKDVFG
+190 EYDKVMKDVFG

-215 RSALGGKFIFSGKLP
+215 KSALGGKFIFSGKLP

-238 IMEFAEDQD
+238 IMEFARDQD
-247 AKLETF
+247 AKLQTF
-253 IVNPK
+253 TVVKNEITTTN
-258 DINVDPKSGINV
+258 GMNV

-278 KIRGSSRYM
+278 KIRGSSKYV
-287 AFLRIYDSSTN
+287 ALLYIYDTSTN

-304 NADISL
+304 NADVSL
-310 NYKMSLLCSSTLLT
+310 DYKMSLLCSSTLLT

-355 DEALAKMSKGKRAK
+355 DGALAKMNPAKRAK

-415 ELKDKFE
+415 ELKEKFE
-422 IKQSNRAGQFYV
+422 IKPSNTAGQFYV

-452 QGTANGDLITGTC
+452 QGKANGDLISGTC
-465 AK
+465 S

>member
-21 SMVLISMVT
+21 SMVLLSMVA
-30 LIGGQALIIP
+30 LIVGQALIIP

-51 TFTVNDEN
+51 TFTVNDES

-95 GEIYSIDFSTN
+95 GEIYSMDFSTN
-106 VLPIVFALDKGGLYT
+106 ELPLVFTLDKGGIYT

-126 GLDQPESDINL
+126 GLDQLESEINL
-137 VIEDAQVIPEE
+137 VIEDAQAVPEE

-161 IIPKYSPSK
+161 IIPKYSPPK

-190 ENDKVMKDVFG
+190 ENDKVMKDVLG
-201 TGWKNFGGLMSRDS
+201 TGWKNAGGLMSRDS
-215 RSALGGKFIFSGKLP
+215 TSALGGQYIFSGKLP
-230 AKYRTKIE
+230 AKYRIKIE

-247 AKLETF
+247 AKLQTF
-253 IVNPK
+253 TVVKKEMKTTN
-258 DINVDPKSGINV
+258 GINV

-287 AFLRIYDSSTN
+287 ALLYIYDSSTN

-401 RVKMKILVKGKITK
+401 RVKMKILVKGKVTK
-415 ELKDKFE
+415 ELKDKFD
-422 IKQSNRAGQFYV
+422 IKSSTTAGQFYV

-452 QGTANGDLITGTC
+452 QGNANGDLITATC

>member
-1 MITEPKALGSL
+1 MTDINALGSRAELKKFSKKAL
-12 ANMNQFFKK
+12 ALL
-21 SMVLISMVT
+21 SLITVFCGQI
-30 LIGGQALIIP
+30 LIAP
-40 QAQAATTYVDT
+40 VAQASVTYVDT
-51 TFTVNDEN
+51 TFTVNDES
-59 YAAIDFQAPRAGDY
+59 YAAIDFQAPRAGNY

-81 DEVGGVA
+81 EEVGGVA

-106 VLPIVFALDKGGLYT
+106 ELPLVFALDKGGIYT

-126 GLDQPESDINL
+126 GLDQPESEINL
-137 VIEDAQVIPEE
+137 VIEDAQVVTEE
-148 STPTK
+148 STP
-153 APGSTPVK
+153 GSTSTTTPVK
-161 IIPKYSPSK
+161 IVPKYSPKK

-190 ENDKVMKDVFG
+190 EYDKVMKDVFG

-215 RSALGGKFIFSGKLP
+215 KSALGGKFIFSGKLP

-238 IMEFAEDQD
+238 IMEFARDQD
-247 AKLETF
+247 AKLQTF
-253 IVNPK
+253 TVVKNEITTTN
-258 DINVDPKSGINV
+258 GMNV

-278 KIRGSSRYM
+278 KIRGSSKYV
-287 AFLRIYDSSTN
+287 ALLYIYDTSTN

-304 NADISL
+304 NADVSL
-310 NYKMSLLCSSTLLT
+310 DYKMSLLCSSTLLT

-355 DEALAKMSKGKRAK
+355 DGALAKMNPAKRAK

-415 ELKDKFE
+415 ELKEKFE
-422 IKQSNRAGQFYV
+422 IKPSNTAGQFYV

-452 QGTANGDLITGTC
+452 QGKANGDLISGTC
-465 AK
+465 S

>member
-1 MITEPKALGSL
+1 
-12 ANMNQFFKK
+12 MNQFFKK
-21 SMVLISMVT
+21 SMVLLSMVA
-30 LIGGQALIIP
+30 LIGGQALILP
-40 QAQAATTYVDT
+40 EAQAANIYVDT
-51 TFTVNDEN
+51 TFTVNDES
-59 YAAIDFQAPRAGDY
+59 YAAIDFQSPRTGDY

-106 VLPIVFALDKGGLYT
+106 VLPIVFTLDKGGLYT
-121 FLVTL
+121 FLITL
-126 GLDQPESDINL
+126 GLDQLESEINL
-137 VIEDAQVIPEE
+137 VIEDAQVVPEE

-153 APGSTPVK
+153 APESTPVK
-161 IIPKYSPSK
+161 IIPKYSPPK

-201 TGWKNFGGLMSRDS
+201 TGWKNAGGLMSRDS
-215 RSALGGKFIFSGKLP
+215 TSALGGQYIFSGKLP

-247 AKLETF
+247 AKLQTF
-253 IVNPK
+253 TIVKNEMK
-258 DINVDPKSGINV
+258 TTNGINV

-278 KIRGSSRYM
+278 KIRGSSRYV
-287 AFLRIYDSSTN
+287 ALLYIYDSSTN

-310 NYKMSLLCSSTLLT
+310 DYKMSLLCSSTLLT

-355 DEALAKMSKGKRAK
+355 DGALAKMNPAKRAK

-401 RVKMKILVKGKITK
+401 RVKMKVLVKGKITK

-422 IKQSNRAGQFYV
+422 IKPASKAGQFYV
-434 EVNATREQSAD
+434 VVNATREQSAD
-445 LVKFMAT
+445 LVKFMST
-452 QGTANGDLITGTC
+452 QGNANGDLITATC

>member
-1 MITEPKALGSL
+1 
-12 ANMNQFFKK
+12 MNTYFKK
-21 SMVLISMVT
+21 LVIT
-30 LIGGQALIIP
+30 LSVGALLSSQALILP
-40 QAQAATTYVDT
+40 EAQAATMYVDT
-51 TFTVNDEN
+51 NITVDDEG
-59 YAAIDFQAPRAGDY
+59 YTAIDFQAPRAGDY

-121 FLVTL
+121 FLITL

-137 VIEDAQVIPEE
+137 VIEDAQVVPGE

-161 IIPKYSPSK
+161 IIPKYSPPK

-190 ENDKVMKDVFG
+190 NDKKVMEDVFG
-201 TGWKNFGGLMSRDS
+201 TGWKNAGGFMSRDS
-215 RSALGGKFIFSGKLP
+215 TSALGGQYIFSGKLP
-230 AKYRTKIE
+230 AKYRIKIE

-247 AKLETF
+247 AKLQTF
-253 IVNPK
+253 TIVKKEMKTTN
-258 DINVDPKSGINV
+258 GINV

-278 KIRGSSRYM
+278 KIRGSSRYT
-287 AFLRIYDSSTN
+287 ALLYIYDSSTN

-324 LTTLRDTSVGFL
+324 LATLRDTSVATL

-355 DEALAKMSKGKRAK
+355 EESLEKMNKGKKAK
-369 ILNALLKINKAGTI
+369 ILNALLKINKLGTI
-383 ADQGLDLIEFAG
+383 AEQGLDLIEFAG

-401 RVKMKILVKGKITK
+401 RVKMKVLIKGKLTK
-415 ELKDKFE
+415 ELKEKYGA
-422 IKQSNRAGQFYV
+422 KPATKAGEFYAV
-434 EVNATREQSAD
+434 IDASREQSAD

-452 QGTANGDLITGTC
+452 QGNANGDLITATC